1 MRWTRPEIPCLVQSV
16 GRRES
21 RVIAQPVSNPL
32 TLPASRRVGRS
43 LFGLQTKYTVIA
55 AGMALIVGAS
65 AATAVLR
72 LTTGLIRRLHN
83 QHCTQMANLLA
94 NRAATA
100 LDRSPTDL
108 QRFVTDMAAGEP
120 IVFLSVMDTSGRAL
134 ASAASPRGGVHVT
147 EGLTPDTIIG
157 APVMVSATDQHG
169 AYLDVTHPITRVNS
183 VTASGE
189 QRISLLGYVRAGFS
203 LERTLAEVNA
213 AMSFLSGIAVV
224 VVALAVPLSY
234 LLIRI
239 MIRPLHS
246 LANTM
251 TRFADGDLEARS
263 AIRRNDEIGL
273 LALAYNHL
281 ADRHSAK
288 VQEISQLNSEL
299 EERVQQR
306 TKQLREL
313 ASRDA
318 LTGLYNRRHFD
329 EVLERRVA
337 EANRYGHEL
346 ACIMIDLDD
355 FKAVNDRFGHQTG
368 DELLVLTAIVITTQ
382 LRTADLAARF
392 GGDEFIILLPQTG
405 MDSGRVLAERIRQ
418 AFRAAVAE
426 QFPRSQVS
434 ISLGLGC
441 MADIVTKDP
450 YDLVRVADKALYDA
464 KNVGKDTVA
473 SRHVGV

>member
-1 MRWTRPEIPCLVQSV
+1 MT
-16 GRRES
+16 
-21 RVIAQPVSNPL
+21 AQATTASPVSVSAL
-32 TLPASRRVGRS
+32 RRIGRT
-43 LFGLQTKYTVIA
+43 LFGLQTKYTLVA
-55 AGMALIVGAS
+55 AGMALVVGAT

-72 LTTGLIRRLHN
+72 LTTGLIRRMHN
-83 QHCTQMANLLA
+83 QHCAQMANLLA

-100 LDRSPTDL
+100 LDRGADDL
-108 QRFVTDMAAGEP
+108 TRFVADVATGEP
-120 IVFLSVMDTSGRAL
+120 IVFMSVMDSQGRSL
-134 ASAASPRGGVHVT
+134 ASASAPRGGVPVT
-147 EGLTPDTIIG
+147 EGLTPGTILG
-157 APVMVSATDQHG
+157 APVMVPAGDAHG
-169 AYLDVTHPITRVNS
+169 AFLDITHPISRVLAQAHPDEPR
-183 VTASGE
+183 T
-189 QRISLLGYVRAGFS
+189 QLLGYVRAGFS

-213 AMSFLSGIAVV
+213 AMSLLSGIAVV

-234 LLIRI
+234 LLIRL

-246 LANTM
+246 LARTM
-251 TRFADGDLEARS
+251 TRFADGELDARS
-263 AIRRNDEIGL
+263 SIRRGDEIGI
-273 LALAYNHL
+273 LALSYNRL

-288 VQEISQLNSEL
+288 VQEISQLNAEL

-346 ACIMIDLDD
+346 SCIMIDLDD

-382 LRTADLAARF
+382 LRSADVAARF

-405 MDSGRVLAERIRQ
+405 MDSGRVLADRIRQ

-426 QFPRSQVS
+426 QFPRCQVS
-434 ISLGLGC
+434 LSLGLGC